1 MNMSKEKK
9 EPEYIDV
16 AEMNII
22 LGIPEN
28 AAQIEINATVLME
41 DGTTQKVSKKLN
53 TKEIM
58 DARKDFLDYVG
69 DDYNAVYTLTD
80 SGREWLE
87 QLKKERGC

>member
-1 MNMSKEKK
+1 MNMSKENK
-9 EPEYIDV
+9 EPEYIDIE
-16 AEMNII
+16 EMDII

-41 DGTTQKVSKKLN
+41 DGTTQRVSKKLN

-58 DARKDFLDYVG
+58 DARKDFLDFVD

-87 QLKKERGC
+87 QLEKERGC